1 MSIFIKICGLT
12 EREHVKAAVDAG
24 ADALG
29 FVFAESVRKIS
40 PQDAAMIT
48 QDVPDSVIRVA
59 VMLNPSRPDWQEVA
73 DIFLP
78 DVVQTNASDFDY
90 LNVSESITTW
100 PVFRENDLLLN
111 TPQQGN
117 FVYEGM
123 KSGHGQTVDWKKAAS
138 IPRRENMILAGG
150 LDQYNVTQAIKDV
163 RPFGVD
169 VSSAMEISPGKKCIK
184 KIVTFIS
191 VVKNLE

>member
-1 MSIFIKICGLT
+1 MSIFVKICGLT
-12 EREHVKAAVDAG
+12 EIEHVNAAVDAG

-48 QDVPDSVIRVA
+48 KDVPDSVLRVA
-59 VMLNPSRPDWQEVA
+59 VMLNPSMSNWQEVA

-78 DVVQTNASDFDY
+78 DVVQTNASDFGY
-90 LNVSESITTW
+90 LNVPETITTW
-100 PVFRENDLLLN
+100 PVFRENDLSLN
-111 TPQQGN
+111 TPQKGN
-117 FVYEGM
+117 FVYEGL

-150 LDQYNVTQAIKDV
+150 LDQYNVTQAIKYV

-169 VSSAMEISPGKKCIK
+169 VSSAMEISPGQKCIK
-184 KIVTFIS
+184 QIVTFIS